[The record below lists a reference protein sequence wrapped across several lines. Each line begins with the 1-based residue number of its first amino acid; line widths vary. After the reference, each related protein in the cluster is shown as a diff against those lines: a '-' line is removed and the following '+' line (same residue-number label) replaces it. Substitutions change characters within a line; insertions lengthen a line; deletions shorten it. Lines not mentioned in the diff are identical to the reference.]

1 MDGVRRDVRLSEPPG
16 RGVVRNVGR
25 SGRHRQVPPPHPG
38 RFSGAG
44 WWLPAIIGIGTG
56 IVVSLLVRL
65 VFAGQEWVEFDG
77 RRLWGADLLAL
88 LLAVLVVC
96 AAWRLARQQ
105 HREGSEPTPVTPLV
119 DTVPAASAEW
129 VWAIGR
135 DGRFAFSDP
144 GCRDLTGYE
153 PSELVGRHHTLVIG
167 SGDLAAALR
176 NSPDTDDC
184 DGAWTGLVTECQHQ
198 NGTRTKVMI
207 HGTPLWDAA
216 GEEIGFEGTARAL
229 DTAAGDGL
237 GEVRDRIEAM
247 LAERTLL
254 TAFQPIRSLTTGAV
268 IGAEALTRFL
278 SSPGLSPEAW
288 FVQAASVGLGAELEI
303 LAIQIALEAAGSLPD
318 SLYVAVNV
326 SPLVCL
332 DGRLP
337 DVLETSRFPVRRLV
351 LEITER
357 QQVDNYEPLAAAL
370 APLRRAGVRI
380 AVDDA
385 GAGFASMRHIL
396 QLRPDLVK
404 LDREIITGIDTD
416 PGQRALG
423 RAMAGFT
430 TEIGAVL
437 IAEGIE
443 TRAVLDTVTSLGMG
457 AGQGYLL
464 GRPSVSPQDWAHWLE
479 AQPPSPHAGHADD
492 PADN

>member
-1 MDGVRRDVRLSEPPG
+1 MRPSESPG
-16 RGVVRNVGR
+16 RAAGR
-25 SGRHRQVPPPHPG
+25 SGRHRQVPSPRTG

-44 WWLPAIIGIGTG
+44 WWLPAIIGVGTG
-56 IVVSLLVRL
+56 IVVSLVVGL
-65 VFAGQEWVEFDG
+65 VFAGQGWVEFDG
-77 RRLWGADLLAL
+77 RLWGADLLAL
-88 LLAVLVVC
+88 LLAALVVC
-96 AAWRLARQQ
+96 VGWPLMRHQ
-105 HREGSEPTPVTPLV
+105 HRGDPEAAVATPVV
-119 DTVPAASAEW
+119 DTLPAVGGEW
-129 VWAIGR
+129 VWAMDR
-135 DGRFAFSDP
+135 DGWFVSSDP

-153 PSELVGRHHTLVIG
+153 PGELLGRHYTLVIG
-167 SGDLAAALR
+167 PGDLAAALR
-176 NSPDTDDC
+176 NSPDTDDA
-184 DGAWTGLVTECQHQ
+184 DGAWTGLITGCRHKD
-198 NGTRTKVMI
+198 GTRTKVMV

-216 GEEIGFEGTARAL
+216 GEEIGFEGTTRAL
-229 DTAAGDGL
+229 ETIAGDGV
-237 GEVRDRIEAM
+237 GEVRDRVEAM

-303 LAIQIALEAAGSLPD
+303 LAIQTALEAAGSLPD
-318 SLYVAVNV
+318 SLYIAVNV

-332 DGRLP
+332 DERLP
-337 DVLETSRFPVRRLV
+337 DVLETSGFPAGRLV

-404 LDREIITGIDTD
+404 LDREIITGIDSD

-423 RAMAGFT
+423 RAMAAFT

-443 TRAVLDTVTSLGMG
+443 TRGVLDTVTNLGMG

-464 GRPSVSPQDWAHWLE
+464 GRPSVSPQDWARWLKT
-479 AQPPSPHAGHADD
+479 PPPAAGRADRPSD
-492 PADN
+492 D